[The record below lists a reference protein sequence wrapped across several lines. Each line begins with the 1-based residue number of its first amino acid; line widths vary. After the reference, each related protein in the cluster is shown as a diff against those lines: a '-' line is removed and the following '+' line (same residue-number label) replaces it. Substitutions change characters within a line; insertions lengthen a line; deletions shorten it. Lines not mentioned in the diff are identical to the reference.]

1 MEEGMG
7 QESRGSCTGGYRR
20 CGVRRASLFAALGSL
35 LALLLLNAA
44 SASALLQRGHVPAGS
59 FGESG
64 EASRSL
70 PSAIAVNEATGDV
83 YVLEKANSRVMV
95 YGPAPG
101 HGFIEAWGVGVKNG
115 KEEFQQCPATQ
126 KCLPGIA
133 GFGKEGQLD
142 DPVAIAIDNASGS
155 PSKGDVYVVANNT
168 FHQAT
173 IDKFSPAGALV
184 HRLAL
189 KNNEA
194 EGPVDGVA
202 IDAKGTVYV
211 EREDEEE
218 EFKII
223 RFSDAEKNKLL
234 DESELEIPEELF
246 EGSRPVRPGFAIDA
260 NDDVYIT
267 YEPGGEYAEEIE
279 EEEEEIAEREKE
291 RKSKH
296 EELKHELPREQLD
309 GGCEL
314 HPCYVAK
321 LSTVLAAS
329 GEEIEAAPLNPGVED
344 AASAS
349 GLAVDET
356 TGGQASGDLYLDQK
370 SVVSAFTPGGTLIQ
384 RLQEE
389 ELLNDG
395 GGSGLTVD
403 GATNEVLVADD
414 AKGRVDVFAPALAGP
429 PTVEAHSLLTASLTS
444 SAAELKGEIDPDGG
458 EVRYHFQY
466 GASVCDAS
474 PATCAQ
480 GAVGTLGGFGAQPVE
495 LAVSELAPSTT
506 YRFRLVVEDVAAGS
520 TPVESEEATFTT
532 QASSSE
538 AALADGR
545 SWELVTPSA
554 KHGSVILPL
563 QEEGGLIE
571 AAADGGSL
579 AYVTLGAGDG
589 EPEGERGPEPTQWIA
604 TRKKV
609 GSSGESTSWSSQDIA
624 TRNEAPAQGFDA
636 GGPWEYQFFSNDLS
650 SAFVDPYYPESP
662 VLLGGATERT
672 PYIRDNATCVKGEES
687 TCFTPVVTP
696 EDDTA
701 EPEVS
706 FGAFKD
712 EQFET
717 ATPDMKHVVIS
728 SLVPLTSNTAKN
740 DAQNSLYMLSPE
752 APSDERLQLISIL
765 PGAGEPQAAAGDSYV
780 GGGAFFERRMA
791 ATAISTNGQRVVW
804 AHKGEQGEVDHLYMR
819 ELAGEGK
826 AAASYQVDQPDDS
839 TAAPNACM
847 EPAAEG
853 KQGEPLFQ
861 TATADGSKVFFT
873 DPQGLTEG
881 APTYEGAT
889 ADPHYR
895 ELYVFEPEQPECDRV
910 KDLAPSLE
918 AGASAEIDGGVLG
931 VGEDSE
937 SVTLYFVANGVLAP
951 GAPKGNC
958 HATEAASS
966 LLRCDLYVVR
976 YDKTSGEWGAP
987 NFIRQLSNEDNPD
1000 WGSPKSAGNNTYSL
1014 KHQTARVSPNGRYL
1028 AFMSNQSLTGYD
1040 NTDANSG
1047 ARDEEVY
1054 LYDNSTEKLV
1064 CASCNP
1070 DGAQP
1075 VGVFDE
1081 QYGSGEGVG
1090 LVVDRPQTWEP
1101 GEDLEGGSAG
1111 TAEGDDPW
1119 LAGSVPSWTL
1129 VGKNPAYNQSDFL
1142 SNEGRLFFN
1151 SADALTHVAKP
1162 TRSEL
1167 IHGQEQTVGVENV
1180 YEYEQQ
1186 GVGTCAEA
1194 NTEGGCVSLISSGE
1208 SEHESAFL
1216 DASENGE
1223 DVYFLTEQELVA
1235 QDTDTEFDIYDAR
1248 DCKLAGAEPCAT
1260 APTPPGAPCAGE
1272 MCKPAAPAPPSFE
1285 APASASA
1292 GGSGNITASH
1302 GVLSSK
1308 VVQKPKPKLTTAQ
1321 LRAKALDACKKD
1333 KKKAKRVACEKQARK
1348 RYRVPAKKKGAKG
1361 SQASSSRKRKG

>member
-1 MEEGMG
+1 MV
-7 QESRGSCTGGYRR
+7 QEARSGGYAGGLLCMRT
-20 CGVRRASLFAALGSL
+20 A
-35 LALLLLNAA
+35 LALVVSAWVGMLAVLLLNVAP
-44 SASALLQRGHVPAGS
+44 ASALLQQGHVPAGS

-64 EASRSL
+64 EASPSR
-70 PSAIAVNEATGDV
+70 PSAIAVDEATGDV
-83 YVLEKANSRVMV
+83 YVLEKTNNRVMV

-101 HGFIEAWGVGVKNG
+101 HELIEAWGIGVKNG
-115 KEEFQQCPATQ
+115 KEEFQHCPGTQ

-142 DPVAIAIDNASGS
+142 DPVAIAVDNAAGS
-155 PSKGDVYVVANNT
+155 PSAGDVYVVANST
-168 FHQAT
+168 FHKAT
-173 IDKFSPAGALV
+173 ILKFSASGTLV
-184 HRLAL
+184 HQLAL
-189 KNNEA
+189 KNTEA

-202 IDAKGTVYV
+202 VDPKGTVYV
-211 EREDEEE
+211 VREDEEE
-218 EFKII
+218 ELKVI

-246 EGSRPVRPGFAIDA
+246 EGARPLRPGFAIDA
-260 NDDVYIT
+260 NDDAYIS

-279 EEEEEIAEREKE
+279 EEQEEIAEREKE
-291 RKSKH
+291 RKSRH
-296 EELKHELPREQLD
+296 EELKHEQPREQLD
-309 GGCEL
+309 GDCEQ
-314 HPCYVAK
+314 HPCYVAE
-321 LSTVLAAS
+321 LSTAVAAS
-329 GEEIEAAPLNPGVED
+329 GEELEAAPLDPGVEE

-349 GLAVDET
+349 GLAVDQT
-356 TGGQASGDLYLDQK
+356 TGKQVSGDLYLDQK
-370 SVVSAFTPGGTLIQ
+370 SVLSAFTPSGVLIQQLQEGELLKDAGGT
-384 RLQEE
+384 
-389 ELLNDG
+389 G
-395 GGSGLTVD
+395 VAVD
-403 GATNEVLVADD
+403 GATNEVLVGDD
-414 AKGRVDVFAPALAGP
+414 VKGRVDVFAPAAAGP
-429 PTVEAHSLLTASLTS
+429 PAVEAHSLVTASVTS
-444 SAAELKGEIDPDGG
+444 SSVELKAAIDPDGA
-458 EVRYHFQY
+458 EVRYRFQY
-466 GASVCDAS
+466 GASICAAS
-474 PATCAQ
+474 PSPCIDGQ
-480 GAVGTLGGFGAQPVE
+480 LRTLSGFGATKVK

-506 YRFRLVVEDVAAGS
+506 YRFRIIVEDLAGGS
-520 TPVESEEATFTT
+520 SAVESEEASFTT

-545 SWELVTPSA
+545 AWELVTPAA

-571 AAADGGSL
+571 AAADGGAL
-579 AYVTLGAGDG
+579 AYVTLGGG
-589 EPEGERGPEPTQWIA
+589 EAEAEGERGPEPTQWIA

-609 GSSGESTSWSSQDIA
+609 GSSGEDTGWSSQDIA

-672 PYIRDNATCVKGEES
+672 PYIRENS
-687 TCFTPVVTP
+687 TCQESSCFMPVVTP

-701 EPEVS
+701 QPEVS
-706 FGAFKD
+706 FAAFKD

-728 SLVPLTSNTAKN
+728 SLVALTSNTATS
-740 DAQNSLYMLSPE
+740 DAQDWLYMFSPA
-752 APSDERLQLISIL
+752 APAAERLQLISVL
-765 PGAGEPQAAAGDSYV
+765 PGAGEAQPLAGESYV
-780 GGGAFFERRMA
+780 GGGAFFDRRMA
-791 ATAISTNGQRVVW
+791 ATAISANGQRVVW
-804 AHKGEQGEVDHLYMR
+804 AHNGEQGEVDHLYMR

-826 AAASYQVDQPDDS
+826 PAASYQVDQPDDS
-839 TAAPNACM
+839 AVAPNACT

-881 APTYEGAT
+881 APRYEGAT
-889 ADPHYR
+889 ADPRYR

-958 HATEAASS
+958 HATEASS
-966 LLRCDLYVVR
+966 DLLKCDLYVVR
-976 YDKTSGEWGAP
+976 YDKASKQWGAP
-987 NFIRQLSNEDNPD
+987 RLIRQLSNEDNPD

-1028 AFMSNQSLTGYD
+1028 AFMSDQSLTGYD
-1040 NTDANSG
+1040 NTDASSG

-1054 LYDNSTEKLV
+1054 LYDDGTEKLV

-1075 VGVFDE
+1075 LGVFDE

-1101 GEDLEGGSAG
+1101 GESLEGGSAG
-1111 TAEGDDPW
+1111 SAEGDDPW

-1129 VGKNPAYNQSDFL
+1129 VGKNPAYNQSDYL
-1142 SNEGRLFFN
+1142 SDEGRLFFN
-1151 SADALTHVAKP
+1151 SADALVHVATP
-1162 TRSEL
+1162 MRTET
-1167 IHGQEQTVGVENV
+1167 IHGHAQTVGVENV

-1186 GVGTCAEA
+1186 GVGTCSEA

-1223 DVYFLTEQELVA
+1223 DVYFLTEQELTA
-1235 QDTDTEFDIYDAR
+1235 QDSDTEFDIYDAR
-1248 DCKLAGAEPCAT
+1248 VCKLAGSEPCAT
-1260 APTPPGAPCAGE
+1260 APQPPGAPCAGE
-1272 MCKPAAPAPPSFE
+1272 TCKAPAPAPPTFE
-1285 APASASA
+1285 VPASAST
-1292 GGSGNITASH
+1292 GGTGNITASH
-1302 GVLSSK
+1302 SVLASK
-1308 VVQKPKPKLTTAQ
+1308 VVQKPKLTTGQ
-1321 LRAKALDACKKD
+1321 LLAKALKACKKD
-1333 KKKAKRVACEKQARK
+1333 KKKSKRVACEKQAHK
-1348 RYRVPAKKKGAKG
+1348 RYHVPAKKQAGAKG
-1361 SQASSSRKRKG
+1361 ARALSPKRKG